1 MLQVSHHIGR
11 HVYPTQPDR
20 VPQWLRR
27 IWLWF

>member
-1 MLQVSHHIGR
+1 MHVSQHIGR

-20 VPQWLRR
+20 TPQWLRR